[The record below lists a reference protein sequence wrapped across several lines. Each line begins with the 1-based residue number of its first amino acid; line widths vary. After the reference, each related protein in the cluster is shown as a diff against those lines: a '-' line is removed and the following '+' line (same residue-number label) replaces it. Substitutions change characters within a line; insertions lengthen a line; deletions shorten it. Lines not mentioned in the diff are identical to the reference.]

1 MEKIEPSISQQD
13 LKILFV
19 KVQHAYKGYTFE
31 KFVTEAKQS
40 YADYHRRNTE
50 NINKY
55 GKPKTFSQWVNA
67 QIIAIN

>member
-1 MEKIEPSISQQD
+1 MEKIELPIIQED

-19 KVQHAYKGYTFE
+19 KVQYAYKGYTFE
-31 KFVTEAKQS
+31 KFVTESKQS
-40 YADYHRRNTE
+40 YADYHKRNTE

-67 QIIAIN
+67 QIIDID